1 MHLGQLKTIENA
13 NKTIMQSDNYK
24 AVYLQDEQN
33 EVDFYL
39 FTQRELNVG
48 INRAKNQPE
57 EEANNQMSIDLTGA
71 YYGLCVI
78 IGIVLG
84 AIFF

>member
-1 MHLGQLKTIENA
+1 MHLGQLKTVPNSARKSPMENG
-13 NKTIMQSDNYK
+13 SYE
-24 AVYLQDEQN
+24 AVYLQKNN

-39 FTQRELNVG
+39 FTEVELNKG
-48 INRAKNQPE
+48 LQRAKNQPE
-57 EEANNQMSIDLTGA
+57 EEAENPMSIDLTGA

>member
-39 FTQRELNVG
+39 FTQRELNVALQ
-48 INRAKNQPE
+48 RATNQPE
-57 EEANNQMSIDLTGA
+57 EEANNPMSIDLTGA
-71 YYGLCVI
+71 YYG
-78 IGIVLG
+78 IVAVVFFILG
-84 AIFF
+84 ALIF